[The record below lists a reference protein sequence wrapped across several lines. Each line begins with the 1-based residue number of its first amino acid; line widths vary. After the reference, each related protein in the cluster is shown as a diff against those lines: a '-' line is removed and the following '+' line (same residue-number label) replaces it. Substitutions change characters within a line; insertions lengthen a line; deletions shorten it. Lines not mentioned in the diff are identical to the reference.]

1 MHPRGRD
8 RMRIPKSQ
16 DQHKRDHRA
25 PSRRAPS
32 RRDPSR
38 HENSLNA
45 RPGKSRALISFGNI
59 LKTLSIMTTGGT
71 IAIGLLIGAGMWQ
84 TGNQFF
90 GKLSGLFNAP
100 QPEAKVDV
108 RSLVVQQIRNASE
121 LTTAIFTMETVVP
134 ASRDRTVGGY
144 VIGKTTLLY
153 IAYGEVRA
161 GVDLSDLKPEDV
173 QINGDTTI
181 LRLPPPRILDSKIDV
196 SRSKVY
202 DYDRGFLGL
211 GPDAAPEL
219 RDLAQR
225 QTLDKIVAS
234 ACANGILQSA
244 SDRAKMTV
252 NQLLMTAGYQKLIV
266 ENQPPLIDSC
276 KLSTPVEVPPQLA
289 PPPAL

>member
-1 MHPRGRD
+1 MPKRGRD

-16 DQHKRDHRA
+16 DQHKRNQRN
-25 PSRRAPS
+25 PS
-32 RRDPSR
+32 RRDS
-38 HENSLNA
+38 SLDTQ
-45 RPGKSRALISFGNI
+45 PGKSRALINFGNI
-59 LKTLSIMTTGGT
+59 IKTLSVMTTGAT
-71 IAIGLLIGAGMWQ
+71 IALGFLILAGMWQ

-90 GKLSGLFNAP
+90 GKLSSLFNTP

-108 RSLVVQQIRNASE
+108 RSMVVQQIRNASE
-121 LTTAIFTMETVVP
+121 LTTAIFTTETVVP
-134 ASRDRTVGGY
+134 ASRDRTIGGY
-144 VIGKTTLLY
+144 VVGKTTLLY

-219 RDLAQR
+219 QDLAQR

-234 ACANGILQSA
+234 ACTNGILQSA

-252 NQLLMTAGYQKLIV
+252 NQLLMTAGYQKLVV
-266 ENQPPLIDSC
+266 ENQPPLADAC
-276 KLSTPVEVPPQLA
+276 KLSTPVEVPSQLA
-289 PPPAL
+289 PQPAL

>member
-1 MHPRGRD
+1 MG
-8 RMRIPKSQ
+8 IPKSQ
-16 DQHKRDHRA
+16 DQYKRDHRD
-25 PSRRAPS
+25 S
-32 RRDPSR
+32 
-38 HENSLNA
+38 NLNA
-45 RPGKSRALISFGNI
+45 RPGKSHV
-59 LKTLSIMTTGGT
+59 LKNLSGIFRTLSVMTTGGT
-71 IAIGLLIGAGMWQ
+71 IAIGFVILAGMWQ

-90 GKLSGLFNAP
+90 GKLSSLFNTP

-108 RSLVVQQIRNASE
+108 RSMVVQQIRNASE

-173 QINGDTTI
+173 QLNGDTTI

-219 RDLAQR
+219 QDLAQR

-252 NQLLMTAGYQKLIV
+252 SQLLMTAGYQKLIV
-266 ENQPPLIDSC
+266 ENQSPLLDSC
-276 KLSTPVEVPPQLA
+276 KLSTPVEVLPQLA
-289 PPPAL
+289 PQPAL

>member
-1 MHPRGRD
+1 
-8 RMRIPKSQ
+8 MRIPKSQ
-16 DQHKRDHRA
+16 DQYKRDHRD
-25 PSRRAPS
+25 S
-32 RRDPSR
+32 
-38 HENSLNA
+38 NLNA
-45 RPGKSRALISFGNI
+45 QPGKSRASINLVGI
-59 LKTLSIMTTGGT
+59 LKTLSVMTTGGA
-71 IAIGLLIGAGMWQ
+71 IAIGFLILASMWQ

-90 GKLSGLFNAP
+90 GKLSGLFNTP

-108 RSLVVQQIRNASE
+108 RSMVVQQIRNASE
-121 LTTAIFTMETVVP
+121 LTTAIFTTETVVP
-134 ASRDRTVGGY
+134 ASRDRTIGGY
-144 VIGKTTLLY
+144 VVGKTTLLY

-173 QINGDTTI
+173 QLNGDTTI

-219 RDLAQR
+219 QDLAQR

-252 NQLLMTAGYQKLIV
+252 TQLLMTTGYQKLIV
-266 ENQPPLIDSC
+266 ENQPPSIDSC
-276 KLSTPVEVPPQLA
+276 KLSTPVQVPSQLA
-289 PPPAL
+289 PQSTL

>member
-1 MHPRGRD
+1 
-8 RMRIPKSQ
+8 MRIPKSQ
-16 DQHKRDHRA
+16 DHKSQDQYKRDHRN
-25 PSRRAPS
+25 PNL
-32 RRDPSR
+32 D
-38 HENSLNA
+38 A
-45 RPGKSRALISFGNI
+45 RPGKSRTLINLGGIF
-59 LKTLSIMTTGGT
+59 KTLSVMTTGGA
-71 IAIGLLIGAGMWQ
+71 IAIGFLILAGMWQ

-90 GKLSGLFNAP
+90 GKLSGLFGAP
-100 QPEAKVDV
+100 QPAAKVDV
-108 RSLVVQQIRNASE
+108 RSMVVQQIRNASE

-161 GVDLSDLKPEDV
+161 GVDLSDLKPENV

-196 SRSKVY
+196 NRSKVY

-219 RDLAQR
+219 QDLAQR

-234 ACANGILQSA
+234 ACADGILQSA

-252 NQLLMTAGYQKLIV
+252 SQLLMTAGYQKLVV
-266 ENQPPLIDSC
+266 ENQPPLLDSC

-289 PPPAL
+289 PQPAL

>member
-1 MHPRGRD
+1 MPKRGRD

-16 DQHKRDHRA
+16 DQYKRDHRD
-25 PSRRAPS
+25 R
-32 RRDPSR
+32 
-38 HENSLNA
+38 NLNA
-45 RPGKSRALISFGNI
+45 QPGKNRALINLGGIF
-59 LKTLSIMTTGGT
+59 KTLSVMTTGG
-71 IAIGLLIGAGMWQ
+71 AIVLGLLIFAGMWQ

-90 GKLSGLFNAP
+90 GKLSGLFSAP
-100 QPEAKVDV
+100 QPEAKVDL
-108 RSLVVQQIRNASE
+108 RSMVVQQIRNASE

-144 VIGKTTLLY
+144 VVGKTTLLY

-173 QINGDTTI
+173 QVNGDTTI

-219 RDLAQR
+219 QDLAQR

-252 NQLLMTAGYQKLIV
+252 NQLLLTAGYQKLVV

-289 PPPAL
+289 PQPAL

>member
-1 MHPRGRD
+1 MLKRGRD
-8 RMRIPKSQ
+8 PMRIPKSQ
-16 DQHKRDHRA
+16 EQYKRDHRDPN
-25 PSRRAPS
+25 PS
-32 RRDPSR
+32 
-38 HENSLNA
+38 A
-45 RPGKSRALISFGNI
+45 RPGKSRALAHLGNI
-59 LKTLSIMTTGGT
+59 LKTLSVLTTGGA
-71 IAIGLLIGAGMWQ
+71 IAIGFLILAGMWQ

-90 GKLSGLFNAP
+90 GKLSGLFNTP
-100 QPEAKVDV
+100 QPAAKVDV
-108 RSLVVQQIRNASE
+108 RSMVVQQVRNASE

-134 ASRDRTVGGY
+134 ASRDRTIGGY
-144 VIGKTTLLY
+144 VVGKTTLLY

-173 QINGDTTI
+173 QLNGDTTI
-181 LRLPPPRILDSKIDV
+181 LRLPPPQILDSKIDV

-219 RDLAQR
+219 QDLAQR
-225 QTLDKIVAS
+225 QTLDKVVAS

-252 NQLLMTAGYQKLIV
+252 SQLLMTAGYQKLIV

-276 KLSTPVEVPPQLA
+276 QLSTPVEVPPQL
-289 PPPAL
+289 PPQPSL